1 MSLKNALVQ
10 QHLHESRHIVGV
22 GKQSRMT
29 SHAAHHG
36 RRLVVHIAP
45 HQLTAKN
52 GVVLR
57 RGNLLAGEMLQ
68 WLVTDMR
75 SMFSLCKALTTLDLS
90 GFDTNN
96 VTNMSS
102 MFRNCVN
109 LTSLDLSNF
118 DTSKVTHMD
127 NMFSGCE
134 NLKRITLGEN
144 FKTITPH
151 ADLPNGDGWV
161 NVNDPSTIVSSEE
174 FHDSCAVIENYGNNT
189 YVRYFRNTPT
199 NIKADHS
206 EQYHQIRFTW
216 DKVDDAQQYGIAV
229 YLAGKWRI
237 QAQNITGTTYTTPK
251 NLTPG
256 KTYKVAVAARV
267 DGKWYTSDAIKNAV
281 DVTVK

>member
-1 MSLKNALVQ
+1 MFEYCKN
-10 QHLHESRHIVGV
+10 
-22 GKQSRMT
+22 
-29 SHAAHHG
+29 
-36 RRLVVHIAP
+36 
-45 HQLTAKN
+45 LTALD
-52 GVVLR
+52 V
-57 RGNLLAGEMLQ
+57 RGFDTSN
-68 WLVTDMR
+68 VTDMFY
-75 SMFSLCKALTTLDLS
+75 MFQFCENLTSIDVS
-90 GFDTNN
+90 GFDTSN
-96 VTNMSS
+96 VTDMSA

-174 FHDSCAVIENYGNNT
+174 FHYFFAVIENDGNNT

-206 EQYHQIRFTW
+206 EKYHQIRFTW
-216 DKVDDAQQYGIAV
+216 DKVENAEQYGIAV
-229 YLAGKWRI
+229 YLAGKWRV
-237 QAQNITGTTYTTPK
+237 QAQDITDTTYTTPK

-256 KTYKVAVAARV
+256 KTYKVAIAAKV
-267 DGKWYTSDAIKNAV
+267 DGKWFTSSAIENAIT
-281 DVTVK
+281 VTVK